1 MLWLFFIQNDK
12 NMQFYDEVQ
21 IHIES
26 GRGGDGLASGRREAK
41 MAFWW
46 PNGWDWW
53 SWWDLIFLATK
64 DEDTLLPYKYKK
76 IFKAQNWEPGR
87 TKDQYWANWES
98 LTLNVPVWTIIK
110 DENWNIIKQLSKD
123 WEKRVALKWW
133 EWGMWNIHFKDSVN
147 QYPTFALL
155 GEPARKKNVIL
166 ELQLLA
172 DVALIWSPS
181 VGKSSLINSV
191 SNTKAK
197 IWDYPFTTIV
207 PNLGSISVGNFHFNM
222 IDIPGLIKWAA
233 EWKWLGNDFLRHILK
248 SRIFCFIADLGKLDN
263 GLNEVP
269 DLMDEIVKYVHE
281 KVDSE
286 AEITLEQRD
295 DNLVLIA
302 KKFDEIILFKKV
314 IFALNKYDLINDD
327 EIVWEYKKQF
337 LIKLNEFTQKELDF
351 EIKWDIFEKNCFVV
365 SAASHY
371 WLDKWINKI
380 AEILKKS
387 PTAEHIFDDDIQ
399 EWEFIDEYNIMI
411 KDITDKEKE
420 KLIEEWYIDE
430 IDSKFSK
437 VWEVRDPEFCK
448 RVFITRWGNEEWE
461 MYFWKMMN
469 EIWFM
474 EEFENAGIRK
484 WDVIKVKSYYDWEDD
499 RYILF

>member
-1 MLWLFFIQNDK
+1 
-12 NMQFYDEVQ
+12 MQFYDEVQ

-26 GRGGDGLASGRREAK
+26 GRGWDGLASGRREAK
-41 MAFWW
+41 MAFGW

-53 SWWDLIFLATK
+53 KGWDLVFLATK

-76 IFKAQNWEPGR
+76 TFKAQSWEPGR

-98 LTLNVPVWTIIK
+98 LVLNVPVWTIIK
-110 DENWNIIKQLSKD
+110 DEEWNIIKQLSKD
-123 WEKRVALKWW
+123 WERWVALKWG
-133 EWGMWNIHFKDSVN
+133 EWWMWNIHFKDSVN

-155 GEPARKKNVIL
+155 GEPARKKNVTL

-172 DVALIWSPS
+172 DVALIGSPS

-197 IWDYPFTTIV
+197 IGDYPFTTIV
-207 PNLGSISVGNFHFNM
+207 PNLGSISVGDFHFNM
-222 IDIPGLIKWAA
+222 IDIPWLIKWAA

-248 SRIFCFIADLGKLDN
+248 SRIFCFIWDLEKLDN
-263 GLNEVP
+263 WLNEIP
-269 DLMDEIVKYVHE
+269 DLLDEIVKYIHE
-281 KVDSE
+281 KVDAD
-286 AEITLEQRD
+286 AEISLEERD
-295 DNLVLIA
+295 GWIVLIA
-302 KKFDEIILFKKV
+302 TKFDEVILFKKI

-337 LIKLNEFTQKELDF
+337 LINLNKFTKKELDF
-351 EIKWDIFEKNCFVV
+351 EITADVLERNCFIV

-371 WLDKWINKI
+371 GLDKWINKI

-387 PTAEHIFDDDIQ
+387 PAIEHIFDDDIQ
-399 EWEFIDEYNIMI
+399 EWEFKDEYNILV
-411 KDITDKEKE
+411 KDITSIEKQ
-420 KLIEEWYIDE
+420 KLLDEWYIDE
-430 IDSKFSK
+430 IDSKYNK
-437 VWEVRDPEFCK
+437 VREVRDPEFCK
-448 RVFITRWGNEEWE
+448 WVFITQWWNEEWE

-474 EEFENAGIRK
+474 EEFENSWIKK
-484 WDVIKVKSYYDWEDD
+484 WDVIKVKSYYDWEHD

>member
-1 MLWLFFIQNDK
+1 
-12 NMQFYDEVQ
+12 MQFYDEVQ

-26 GRGGDGLASGRREAK
+26 WRGWDWLASGRREAK

-46 PNGWDWW
+46 PNGWDGWCG
-53 SWWDLIFLATK
+53 WDLIFMATK

-133 EWGMWNIHFKDSVN
+133 EWWMWNIHFKDSVN

-155 GEPARKKNVIL
+155 GEPARKKNVTL

-172 DVALIWSPS
+172 DVALIGSPS
-181 VGKSSLINSV
+181 VWKSSLINSV

-263 GLNEVP
+263 WLNEVP
-269 DLMDEIVKYVHE
+269 DLMDEIVKYIHE
-281 KVDSE
+281 KVNSE

-295 DNLVLIA
+295 DSLVLIA
-302 KKFDEIILFKKV
+302 KKFDEIILFKKI

-337 LIKLNEFTQKELDF
+337 LIKLNDFTKKELNF
-351 EIKWDIFEKNCFVV
+351 EIKLDTFEKNCFVV
-365 SAASHY
+365 SAASHF
-371 WLDKWINKI
+371 WLDKWTNKI

-387 PTAEHIFDDDIQ
+387 PAVEHIFDDDVQ

-411 KDITDKEKE
+411 KDITDKEKQ

-430 IDSKFSK
+430 IDSKYSK

-448 RVFITRWGNEEWE
+448 RVFITWWWNEEWE

-469 EIWFM
+469 EIGFM
-474 EEFENAGIRK
+474 EEFENAWIRK
-484 WDVIKVKSYYDWEDD
+484 WDVIKVKSYYDWEND

>member
-1 MLWLFFIQNDK
+1 
-12 NMQFYDEVQ
+12 MQFYDEVQ

-26 GRGGDGLASGRREAK
+26 GRGWDWLASGRREAK

-53 SWWDLIFLATK
+53 KWWDLVFLATK

-76 IFKAQNWEPGR
+76 TFKAQSWEPGR
-87 TKDQYWANWES
+87 TKDQYWANGES
-98 LTLNVPVWTIIK
+98 LILNVPVWTIIK
-110 DENWNIIKQLSKD
+110 DEDWNIIKQLSKD
-123 WEKRVALKWW
+123 WERWVALKWW

-155 GEPARKKNVIL
+155 GEPARKKNVTL

-172 DVALIWSPS
+172 DVALIGSPS

-207 PNLGSISVGNFHFNM
+207 PNLWSISVGDFHFNM

-248 SRIFCFIADLGKLDN
+248 SRIFCFIWDLEKLDN
-263 GLNEVP
+263 WLNEIP
-269 DLMDEIVKYVHE
+269 DLLDEIVKYIHE

-286 AEITLEQRD
+286 AEISLEQRED
-295 DNLVLIA
+295 WIVLIA
-302 KKFDEIILFKKV
+302 RKFDEVILFKKI

-337 LIKLNEFTQKELDF
+337 LINLNNFTKKELDF
-351 EIKWDIFEKNCFVV
+351 DITMNMLEKNCFVV

-387 PTAEHIFDDDIQ
+387 PAIEHIFDDDIQ
-399 EWEFIDEYNIMI
+399 EWEFRDEYNILV
-411 KDITDKEKE
+411 KDITSTEKQ
-420 KLIEEWYIDE
+420 KLLDEWYIDE
-430 IDSKFSK
+430 IDSKYNK

-448 RVFITRWGNEEWE
+448 RVFITQWWNEEWE

-474 EEFENAGIRK
+474 EEFENSWIKK
-484 WDVIKVKSYYDWEDD
+484 WDVIKVKSYYDWEND